1 MAGPSGNGGGKVGK
15 VPSRSATH
23 LDVELGKLA
32 ALGLEAEELA
42 DDGVIELP
50 ALIDLA
56 EDRGK
61 PVSHYLAAL
70 ALSDDVALAPPAGA
84 PAAGT
89 TTIKVCAGS
98 CQQWGALD
106 LLEHLATRWARAATF
121 TIVPVSCLDRCDRAA
136 VCIIDG
142 PDGALVVEEATKK
155 KLDEAL
161 DALSG

>member
-1 MAGPSGNGGGKVGK
+1 MAGK
-15 VPSRSATH
+15 VPSRSPTH

-42 DDGVIELP
+42 EDGAIALP
-50 ALIDLA
+50 ALVELA

-70 ALSDDVALAPPAGA
+70 ALSDDVALASSDGPR
-84 PAAGT
+84 
-89 TTIKVCAGS
+89 IKVCAGS

-106 LLEHLATRWARAATF
+106 LLEHLATRWSQAATF

-136 VCIIDG
+136 VCVIDG
-142 PDGALVVEEATKK
+142 ADGALVVEEATIA

-161 DALSG
+161 DTLSR